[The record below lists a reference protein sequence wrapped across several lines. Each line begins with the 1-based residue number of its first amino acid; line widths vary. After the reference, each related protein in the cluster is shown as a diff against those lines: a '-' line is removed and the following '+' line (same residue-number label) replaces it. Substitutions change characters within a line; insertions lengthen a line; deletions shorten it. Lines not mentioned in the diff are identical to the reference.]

1 MDDTSPLAVTPR
13 TLLKHRADRGSHDRA
28 MINAIIDQTLVCHV
42 AFNEETGPV
51 VLPTCPWRM
60 GNWLYVHGAAN
71 SRLLERFAGATPIC
85 VSMAQIDGL
94 VLAPSALR
102 HSLNYRSV
110 VLFGRGEAVEEAG
123 AKTKAL
129 LGLVDKISPGRSAL
143 VRPPSDA
150 ELAATGV
157 ARLWIAEGTAKLAAS
172 PPRVMAD
179 DRDWPVW
186 AGTVPLSQCAAPP
199 IPTDCSSGRA
209 MTALPSWLILNGPRE
224 MANVV
229 TSTG

>member
-13 TLLKHRADRGSHDRA
+13 TLLKRRADRGSHDRA

-102 HSLNYRSV
+102 HSLN
-110 VLFGRGEAVEEAG
+110 
-123 AKTKAL
+123 
-129 LGLVDKISPGRSAL
+129 
-143 VRPPSDA
+143 
-150 ELAATGV
+150 
-157 ARLWIAEGTAKLAAS
+157 
-172 PPRVMAD
+172 
-179 DRDWPVW
+179 
-186 AGTVPLSQCAAPP
+186 
-199 IPTDCSSGRA
+199 
-209 MTALPSWLILNGPRE
+209 
-224 MANVV
+224 
-229 TSTG
+229 